1 MLHKIRNHRITKHT
15 TRGMSWILKLFLFI
29 VLPLV
34 VFTLITSKTDKM
46 ASIRSFV
53 VLTGSMEPTVP
64 VGSIVYSQKSANA
77 YDLGDIISF
86 KNKNDLT
93 VTHRITEKK
102 NSKSGMIYQTKGDA
116 NNVTDTDSVPEDK
129 IIGKVIFQIPYIGRI
144 INFVKTPMGFLVL
157 IVFPTLLFIAGEL
170 WNIKK
175 EIEKEVEKRVLA
187 KVQNEKIP
195 K

>member
-1 MLHKIRNHRITKHT
+1 MTKHT

-34 VFTLITSKTDKM
+34 VFTLITSKTDKV

-64 VGSIVYSQKSANA
+64 VGSIVYSQKSSTNA
-77 YDLGDIISF
+77 YDPGDIISF

-93 VTHRITEKK
+93 VTHRIAGKK
-102 NSKSGMIYQTKGDA
+102 NSKSGMMYQTKGDA
-116 NNVTDTDSVPEDK
+116 NNVTDTDSLPEDK
-129 IIGKVIFQIPYIGRI
+129 VIGKVIFQVPYVGRI

-187 KVQNEKIP
+187 KVQNEKNP
-195 K
+195 